1 MERPHAQAKLLSP
14 TEKCKICNE
23 QAAKH
28 IHYGAMTCFSCR
40 AFFRRSIQN
49 RTAATYAC
57 RRNQSCEINLKTR
70 KNCQF
75 CRYQKCI
82 LVGMKPTWVL
92 SEEERERRFRRVRE
106 RQQDNAGVT
115 PMATDQSDEH
125 SSNSF
130 TEQPEQAVQ
139 KMEPMHL
146 VTIQQTHANGSA
158 KVSTHEAVIAPQPPP
173 AVMKTEIEPSS
184 LKSSHIDGYSMDNV
198 QIKEEPSSYMVSTIK
213 ATATPKT
220 QPSEKR
226 SAGNPVSVPTTV
238 IVQPAQS
245 QHFSQTVF
253 SDLGSDRNNAKN
265 LLNFHCNNI
274 ETAGRNEAELTE
286 LTEDIVGIIGSSFI
300 PLPLP
305 SVSQSSPGS
314 SIYSNTDMQQMFLK
328 EQQQPTENPG
338 DYVETLLTNDE
349 CNTSSEDEQRELLII
364 KNEPEIVF
372 TEEDRLHLKNLLDCH
387 NSQYKSVNFGEEL
400 IKEMIMCSM
409 FSIPVSTTAAITGYR
424 LSVERVTRIA
434 NSLDTFKTLSKFDQS
449 SLLKENADLLVSLR
463 GAIFF
468 DSEKSGVEQVLLSMG
483 NDDLETI
490 RTLFSQ
496 LLKEDNMKHIS
507 YKTFNSIQAVGQN
520 PMEDRYNFVQEKIG
534 KLMRDDQATVLL
546 TIVLLFSQ
554 DFTSLHEYERV
565 KEYQDSY
572 LHLLRRYIYSL
583 YPRKL
588 ACSRFAQYLE
598 VLTLIR
604 EMAETKKSRS
614 VGLNVRLQN

>member
-1 MERPHAQAKLLSP
+1 
-14 TEKCKICNE
+14 
-23 QAAKH
+23 
-28 IHYGAMTCFSCR
+28 
-40 AFFRRSIQN
+40 
-49 RTAATYAC
+49 
-57 RRNQSCEINLKTR
+57 
-70 KNCQF
+70 
-75 CRYQKCI
+75 
-82 LVGMKPTWVL
+82 
-92 SEEERERRFRRVRE
+92 
-106 RQQDNAGVT
+106 
-115 PMATDQSDEH
+115 
-125 SSNSF
+125 
-130 TEQPEQAVQ
+130 
-139 KMEPMHL
+139 
-146 VTIQQTHANGSA
+146 
-158 KVSTHEAVIAPQPPP
+158 
-173 AVMKTEIEPSS
+173 
-184 LKSSHIDGYSMDNV
+184 
-198 QIKEEPSSYMVSTIK
+198 
-213 ATATPKT
+213 
-220 QPSEKR
+220 
-226 SAGNPVSVPTTV
+226 
-238 IVQPAQS
+238 
-245 QHFSQTVF
+245 
-253 SDLGSDRNNAKN
+253 
-265 LLNFHCNNI
+265 
-274 ETAGRNEAELTE
+274 
-286 LTEDIVGIIGSSFI
+286 
-300 PLPLP
+300 
-305 SVSQSSPGS
+305 
-314 SIYSNTDMQQMFLK
+314 
-328 EQQQPTENPG
+328 
-338 DYVETLLTNDE
+338 
-349 CNTSSEDEQRELLII
+349 
-364 KNEPEIVF
+364 
-372 TEEDRLHLKNLLDCH
+372 
-387 NSQYKSVNFGEEL
+387 
-400 IKEMIMCSM
+400 MCSM

-520 PMEDRYNFVQEKIG
+520 PMEDRYNFVQDKIG